1 MEIAVLALG
10 CFWGPEIKFSK
21 IDGIIKTEVG
31 YCGGNSSITTYKEV
45 CTGNTNHAE
54 VVKLDFDEKIITY
67 EKILKI
73 FFQIHDPT
81 TLNSQGPDF
90 GTQYRSEI
98 FYLNDN
104 QKMIA
109 EKVLNEVNERL
120 SGKVV
125 TKISLLKNYC
135 PAEEYHQKYL
145 ESLHIPGAI
154 FFDIDENSRKDT
166 ALPHMLVDQMSWDK
180 IVSNMGIKKNDEIV
194 IYDNSDVIS
203 SCRGWFNF
211 IYYGHDPK
219 LINVLNGGL
228 RKWLKE
234 KKKVTDEIS
243 NIDKSDYKGSERKDL
258 VKSKQAID
266 QNIDEKIFTLIDA
279 RSRERFEGKIPEP
292 RKGLRS
298 GCIKNSFCIPF
309 NDCLNDDKTF
319 KNKDQL
325 KKIFKTSIENL
336 EQKKIVFSCGSGVT
350 ACVLALA
357 YSLINDKY
365 LPCIYDGSWAE
376 YGLI

>member
-31 YCGGNSSITTYKEV
+31 YCGGNSSVTTYKEV

-54 VVKLDFDEKIITY
+54 VVKLDYDEKTITY

-104 QKMIA
+104 QKKIA
-109 EKVLNEVNERL
+109 EKVLEDTNLRM

-145 ESLHIPGAI
+145 EK
-154 FFDIDENSRKDT
+154 R
-166 ALPHMLVDQMSWDK
+166 
-180 IVSNMGIKKNDEIV
+180 
-194 IYDNSDVIS
+194 
-203 SCRGWFNF
+203 
-211 IYYGHDPK
+211 
-219 LINVLNGGL
+219 
-228 RKWLKE
+228 
-234 KKKVTDEIS
+234 
-243 NIDKSDYKGSERKDL
+243 
-258 VKSKQAID
+258 
-266 QNIDEKIFTLIDA
+266 
-279 RSRERFEGKIPEP
+279 
-292 RKGLRS
+292 
-298 GCIKNSFCIPF
+298 
-309 NDCLNDDKTF
+309 
-319 KNKDQL
+319 
-325 KKIFKTSIENL
+325 
-336 EQKKIVFSCGSGVT
+336 
-350 ACVLALA
+350 
-357 YSLINDKY
+357 
-365 LPCIYDGSWAE
+365 
-376 YGLI
+376 

>member
-21 IDGIIKTEVG
+21 IQGIIKTEVG
-31 YCGGNSSITTYKEV
+31 YCGGDSPTTTYKEV

-104 QKMIA
+104 QKIIA

-145 ESLHIPGAI
+145 EK
-154 FFDIDENSRKDT
+154 R
-166 ALPHMLVDQMSWDK
+166 
-180 IVSNMGIKKNDEIV
+180 
-194 IYDNSDVIS
+194 
-203 SCRGWFNF
+203 
-211 IYYGHDPK
+211 
-219 LINVLNGGL
+219 
-228 RKWLKE
+228 
-234 KKKVTDEIS
+234 
-243 NIDKSDYKGSERKDL
+243 
-258 VKSKQAID
+258 
-266 QNIDEKIFTLIDA
+266 
-279 RSRERFEGKIPEP
+279 
-292 RKGLRS
+292 
-298 GCIKNSFCIPF
+298 
-309 NDCLNDDKTF
+309 
-319 KNKDQL
+319 
-325 KKIFKTSIENL
+325 
-336 EQKKIVFSCGSGVT
+336 
-350 ACVLALA
+350 
-357 YSLINDKY
+357 
-365 LPCIYDGSWAE
+365 
-376 YGLI
+376 